1 MTKVASHDEIS
12 KSLRAFV
19 DGYNRNA
26 RLKAMNRDWNRTVL
40 VQATDI
46 PSQHTLVLRDGELT
60 LLEGAAGE
68 ADLTVTAGSDLLAD
82 LFAGEITP
90 TEPYLDG
97 RLKVL
102 GREEDIIRLDFISL
116 MIWGE

>member
-1 MTKVASHDEIS
+1 MASHEEITD
-12 KSLRAFV
+12 SLKAFV

-26 RLKAMNRDWNRTVL
+26 QLKAMNRDWNRTVL
-40 VQATDI
+40 IRASDI
-46 PSQHTLVLRDGELT
+46 PSQHTLVLRDGEVT
-60 LLEGAAGE
+60 LLEGAAGQ
-68 ADLTVTAGSDLLAD
+68 ADLTVEAGSDLLVD
-82 LFAGEITP
+82 LFAGAITP

-102 GREEDIIRLDFISL
+102 GREEDIIRLDFLSL